1 MCSFILLINIYE
13 EVFMKTLEKIDYKKF
28 IIPIVLGL
36 VFWYT
41 TPIRPAGVTV
51 AAWQMLA
58 IFIATIAGCITLPL
72 SISGVTLIGFTLT
85 IVSGLVP
92 LADKVVNG
100 KVIEKGAINAFANSS
115 AWLIVMAFMISRGIV
130 KTGLGQRIAL
140 YFVKWFGQKTLG
152 LGYAIGAI
160 DLLVSPATPSN
171 AARAGGVVY
180 PLIKSLAGTFGSK
193 PNDPSCKKMGSYLV
207 FTEFQ
212 VNIITSSLFMTAC
225 APNLI
230 AVALAGKAGVTLS
243 WMPWLMASI
252 VPAAI
257 CLITVPYF
265 IYKLYPPEVKET
277 PNSREWATDQ
287 LKEMGKLT
295 IPEKMMAIIFAVTL
309 ILWMVSS
316 TLGIDATLIAFISVT
331 LLLLTG
337 VLSPKDL
344 LSETGAWNILIW
356 LSILVFMAE
365 KLTQFGFIGWIS
377 NSIAAQIKGI
387 NWLVALIIL
396 ALVLF
401 YTHYLFASATAHN
414 SAMYL
419 PLLTVAI
426 AAGAPKVMAAQFLA
440 MFSAIMGSTTHY
452 SSPAASVLASSGYVK
467 QNEWWKLSFIFG
479 IFYILVYGIIGLAWM
494 KIIGMW

>member
-1 MCSFILLINIYE
+1 
-13 EVFMKTLEKIDYKKF
+13 MKTLEKINYQKF
-28 IIPIVLGL
+28 ILPL
-36 VFWYT
+36 VFGLLFWFT

-51 AAWQMLA
+51 QAWQMLA
-58 IFIATIAGCITLPL
+58 IFIATIVGCITLPIP
-72 SISGVTLIGFTLT
+72 ISGVTLIGFTLT
-85 IVSGLVP
+85 ICLGLAP

-100 KVIEKGAINAFANSS
+100 QLVAKGAINAFANSS

-140 YFVKWFGQKTLG
+140 FFVKWFGHKSLG

-180 PLIKSLAGTFGSK
+180 PLIKSLAETFGSK
-193 PNDPSCKKMGSYLV
+193 PNDPSRKKMGAYLI

-212 VNIITSSLFMTAC
+212 INIITSSLFMTAC

-230 AVALAGKAGVTLS
+230 AVALASKAGVTLS

-257 CLITVPYF
+257 CLLTVPYF
-265 IYKLYPPEVKET
+265 VYKLYPPEIKET
-277 PNSREWATDQ
+277 PNAKEWATGQ

-295 IPEKMMAIIFAVTL
+295 MPEKMMAVIFVITL
-309 ILWMVSS
+309 ILWMLSS
-316 TLGIDATLIAFISVT
+316 TLGIDATLIAFISVS
-331 LLLLTG
+331 LLLFTG
-337 VLSPKDL
+337 VLTPKDL

-377 NSIAAQIKGI
+377 TSISAGMKNISWLAA
-387 NWLVALIIL
+387 LVIL

-426 AAGAPKVMAAQFLA
+426 AAGAPKVLAAQFLA
-440 MFSAIMGSTTHY
+440 LFSAIMGSTTHY

-467 QNEWWKLSFIFG
+467 QGEWWRLSFIFG
-479 IFYILVYGIIGLAWM
+479 IFYILVYGVIGLAWM
-494 KIIGMW
+494 KLIGMW

>member
-1 MCSFILLINIYE
+1 
-13 EVFMKTLEKIDYKKF
+13 MKTLEKINYRKF
-28 IIPIVLGL
+28 IFPLLFGL
-36 VFWYT
+36 IFWFT

-51 AAWQMLA
+51 QAWHMLA
-58 IFIATIAGCITLPL
+58 IFIATIVGCITLPIA
-72 SISGVTLIGFTLT
+72 ISGVTLIGFTLT
-85 IVSGLVP
+85 ICLGLAP

-100 KVIEKGAINAFANSS
+100 KLVTKGAINAFANAS

-140 YFVKWFGQKTLG
+140 YFVKWFGQKSIG

-160 DLLVSPATPSN
+160 DLIISPATPSN
-171 AARAGGVVY
+171 GARAGGVVY
-180 PLIKSLAGTFGSK
+180 PLIKSLAETYGSK
-193 PNDPSCKKMGSYLV
+193 PNNPSRRKMGAYLT

-212 VNIITSSLFMTAC
+212 VNVITSSLFMTAC

-230 AVALAGKAGVTLS
+230 AVALASKAGATLS
-243 WMPWLMASI
+243 WMPWLTASI
-252 VPAAI
+252 VPAAV
-257 CLITVPYF
+257 CLIVVPYF
-265 IYKLYPPEVKET
+265 VYKIYPPEIKET
-277 PNSREWATDQ
+277 PNAKEWATN
-287 LKEMGKLT
+287 KIAEMGKLSL
-295 IPEKMMAIIFAVTL
+295 PEKMMAIIFVITL
-309 ILWMVSS
+309 TLWMISS
-316 TLGIDATLIAFISVT
+316 TLGIDATLIAFISVI

-337 VLSPKDL
+337 ILSPKDI

-365 KLTQFGFIGWIS
+365 KLTQFGFINWIS
-377 NSIAAQIKGI
+377 TSISTSMKGI
-387 NWLVALIIL
+387 NWLTTLIIL

-414 SAMYL
+414 SAMFL

-426 AAGAPKVMAAQFLA
+426 AAGAPKMMAAQFLA
-440 MFSAIMGSTTHY
+440 LFSAIMGSTTHY

-467 QNEWWKLSFIFG
+467 QNEWWKMSFIFG
-479 IFYILVYGIIGLAWM
+479 IFYILVYSIIGLGWM

>member
-1 MCSFILLINIYE
+1 
-13 EVFMKTLEKIDYKKF
+13 MKTIDYKKF
-28 IIPIVLGL
+28 ILPLLFGL
-36 VFWYT
+36 IFWFT
-41 TPIRPAGVTV
+41 TPIRPAGVSV
-51 AAWQMLA
+51 QAWHMLA
-58 IFIATIAGCITLPL
+58 IFIGTIIGCITLPIA
-72 SISGVTLIGFTLT
+72 ISGVTLIGFTLT
-85 IVSGLVP
+85 ICLGLAP
-92 LADKVVNG
+92 LADKIVNG
-100 KVIEKGAINAFANSS
+100 KVVAKGAIDAFANSS

-140 YFVKWFGQKTLG
+140 YFVKWFGHKSLG

-160 DLLVSPATPSN
+160 DLIVSPATPSN
-171 AARAGGVVY
+171 GARAGGVVY
-180 PLIKSLAGTFGSK
+180 PLIQSLANTFDSK
-193 PNDPSCKKMGSYLV
+193 PNDPSRKKMGAYLT

-257 CLITVPYF
+257 CLIVVPYF
-265 IYKLYPPEVKET
+265 VYKLYPPEIKET
-277 PNSREWATDQ
+277 PNAKEWADGQ
-287 LKEMGKLT
+287 LAKMGKLT
-295 IPEKMMAIIFAVTL
+295 LPEKLMAVIFAITL
-309 ILWMVSS
+309 VLWMLSS
-316 TLGIDATLIAFISVT
+316 TLGIDATLIAFISVS

-337 VLSPKDL
+337 VLAPKDL

-365 KLTQFGFIGWIS
+365 KLTQFGLIGWIS
-377 NSIAAQIKGI
+377 TSISSAMKGL
-387 NWLVALIIL
+387 NWLLVLVVL

-426 AAGAPKVMAAQFLA
+426 SAGAPKLLAAQFLA
-440 MFSAIMGSTTHY
+440 LFSAIMGSTTHY

-467 QNEWWKLSFIFG
+467 QDEWWKLSFIFG

-494 KIIGMW
+494 KLIGMW

>member
-1 MCSFILLINIYE
+1 
-13 EVFMKTLEKIDYKKF
+13 MKTLEKINYRKF
-28 IIPIVLGL
+28 IFPLLFGL
-36 VFWYT
+36 IFWFT

-51 AAWQMLA
+51 QAWHMLA
-58 IFIATIAGCITLPL
+58 IFIATIVGCITLPIA
-72 SISGVTLIGFTLT
+72 ISGVTLIGFTLT
-85 IVSGLVP
+85 ICLGLAP

-100 KVIEKGAINAFANSS
+100 KLVTKGAINAFANAS

-140 YFVKWFGQKTLG
+140 YFVKWFGQKSIG

-160 DLLVSPATPSN
+160 DLIISPATPSN
-171 AARAGGVVY
+171 GARAGGVVY
-180 PLIKSLAGTFGSK
+180 PLIKSLAETYGSK
-193 PNDPSCKKMGSYLV
+193 PNNPSRRKMGAYLT

-212 VNIITSSLFMTAC
+212 VNVITSSLFMTAC

-230 AVALAGKAGVTLS
+230 AVALASKAGATLS
-243 WMPWLMASI
+243 WMPWLTASI
-252 VPAAI
+252 VPAAV
-257 CLITVPYF
+257 CLIVVPYF
-265 IYKLYPPEVKET
+265 VYKIYPPEIKET
-277 PNSREWATDQ
+277 PNAKEWATN
-287 LKEMGKLT
+287 KIAEMGKLSL
-295 IPEKMMAIIFAVTL
+295 PEKMMAIIFVITL
-309 ILWMVSS
+309 TLWMISS
-316 TLGIDATLIAFISVT
+316 TLGIDATLIAFISVI

-337 VLSPKDL
+337 ILSPKDI

-365 KLTQFGFIGWIS
+365 KLTQFGFINWIS
-377 NSIAAQIKGI
+377 TSISTSMKGI
-387 NWLVALIIL
+387 NWLTTLIIL

-414 SAMYL
+414 SAMFL

-426 AAGAPKVMAAQFLA
+426 AAGAPKMMAAQFLA
-440 MFSAIMGSTTHY
+440 LFSAIMGSTTHY

-467 QNEWWKLSFIFG
+467 QNEWWKMSFIFG
-479 IFYILVYGIIGLAWM
+479 IFYILVYGIIGLGWM